1 MTVLVE
7 KAAAKVNLTLH
18 VRGRRADG
26 WHDLESLVAF
36 SGGGDQLSLEP
47 GATTTLT
54 TSGLTAREAGPD
66 DDNLVLRAA
75 RELGQRVPGLR
86 GGAFQLLKRLPVAAG
101 LGGGSSDAAAALRL
115 LARANGLS
123 LDDMRLIEAAAATGS
138 DVPVCL
144 LQTARVM
151 SGRGEDLGPPLA
163 LPRLFCVLVNPG
175 VAVET
180 RAVFAEM
187 RLQPGESASFG
198 KHPDLAGVAA
208 GTPVDA
214 FVAALKKGRND
225 MEDAACLLAPVIS
238 HVLAVIAA
246 AKGCKLVR
254 MSGSGATCFGL
265 FESCHAAARAA
276 SVIRRHHPGW
286 WVKSTVLR

>member
-1 MTVLVE
+1 MLVE

-18 VRGRRADG
+18 VRGRRPDG
-26 WHDLESLVAF
+26 WHDLESVVAF
-36 SGGGDQLSLEP
+36 SAGGDQLSLEP

-54 TSGLTAREAGPD
+54 VSGPTARAAGPD
-66 DDNLVLRAA
+66 EDNLVLRAT
-75 RELGQRVPGLR
+75 RELGERVPGLR

-115 LARANGLS
+115 LARANGMS
-123 LDDMRLIEAAAATGS
+123 LDDARLIEAASATGS

-144 LQTARVM
+144 RQTARVM
-151 SGRGEDLGPPLA
+151 RGRGDDLGPPLD
-163 LPRLFCVLVNPG
+163 LPRLFCVLVNPC

-187 RLQPGESASFG
+187 RLQPGERTSFG
-198 KHPDLAGVAA
+198 TSPDFASLAALPA
-208 GTPVDA
+208 LDA
-214 FVAALKKGRND
+214 FLGVLKKARND
-225 MEDAACLLAPVIS
+225 MEDAACVLTPVVS

-246 AKGCKLVR
+246 ARGCRLVR

-265 FESCHAAARAA
+265 FETCHAAARAA
-276 SVIRRHHPGW
+276 AVIRHQHPGW
-286 WVKSTVLR
+286 WVKSTLLR

>member
-54 TSGLTAREAGPD
+54 TSGPTAREAGPD

-115 LARANGLS
+115 LARANNLS
-123 LDDMRLIEAAAATGS
+123 LDDARLIEAAAATGS

-144 LQTARVM
+144 RQTARVM
-151 SGRGEDLGPPLA
+151 RGRGEDLGPPLA

-187 RLQPGESASFG
+187 RLQPGESRSFG
-198 KHPDLAGVAA
+198 KHPDLAPGMPLD
-208 GTPVDA
+208 GL
-214 FVAALKKGRND
+214 VAALKKARND
-225 MEDAACLLAPVIS
+225 MEDAACVLAPSIS

-246 AKGCKLVR
+246 AKGCRLVR

-265 FESCHAAARAA
+265 FETCHAAARAA

-286 WVKSTVLR
+286 WVKSTLLR

>member
-1 MTVLVE
+1 MTLLVE

-26 WHDLESLVAF
+26 WHELESLVAF

-47 GATTTLT
+47 GAITTLT
-54 TSGLTAREAGPD
+54 VNGPTAGAAGSD

-75 RELGQRVPGLR
+75 RELSQCVPGLQ
-86 GGAFQLLKRLPVAAG
+86 GGTFHLFKRLPVAAG
-101 LGGGSSDAAAALRL
+101 IGGGSSDAAAALRL
-115 LARANGLS
+115 LARANALP
-123 LDDMRLIEAAAATGS
+123 LDDTRVIEAAAATGS

-144 LQTARVM
+144 RQTARVM
-151 SGRGEDLGPPLA
+151 RGRGEELGPPLD

-187 RLQPGESASFG
+187 RLQPGESTSFG
-198 KHPDLAGVAA
+198 KHPDFTAGASVE
-208 GTPVDA
+208 A
-214 FVAALKKGRND
+214 FVAALKKARND
-225 MEDAACLLAPVIS
+225 MEDAACVLAPVVS

-246 AKGCKLVR
+246 ARGCKLVR

-276 SVIRRHHPGW
+276 AVIRSQHPGW
-286 WVKSTVLR
+286 WVKSTLLR

>member
-1 MTVLVE
+1 MLVE

-54 TSGLTAREAGPD
+54 VSGPTAGEAGPD
-66 DDNLVLRAA
+66 DANLVLRAA
-75 RELGQRVPGLR
+75 RELGRRLPGLR

-115 LARANGLS
+115 LARVNGLS
-123 LDDMRLIEAAAATGS
+123 LDDARLIEAAAATGS

-144 LQTARVM
+144 RQTARM
-151 SGRGEDLGPPLA
+151 MRGRGDDLGPPLD

-187 RLQPGESASFG
+187 RLQPGQSTGFGQHPGLTADAS
-198 KHPDLAGVAA
+198 
-208 GTPVDA
+208 VDG
-214 FVAALKKGRND
+214 FVAGLKKARND
-225 MEDAACLLAPVIS
+225 MEDAACVLAPVIGD
-238 HVLAVIAA
+238 VLSVIAA
-246 AKGCKLVR
+246 AKGCRLVR

-265 FESCHAAARAA
+265 FETCHPAARAA
-276 SVIRRHHPGW
+276 AVIRRHHPGW
-286 WVKSTVLR
+286 WVKSTLLR

>member
-54 TSGLTAREAGPD
+54 TSGPTAREAGPD

-115 LARANGLS
+115 LARANNLS
-123 LDDMRLIEAAAATGS
+123 LDDARLIETAAAPGS

-144 LQTARVM
+144 RQTARVM
-151 SGRGEDLGPPLA
+151 RGRGEDLGPPLA

-187 RLQPGESASFG
+187 HLQPGESRSFG
-198 KHPDLAGVAA
+198 KHPDLAPGMPLD
-208 GTPVDA
+208 GL
-214 FVAALKKGRND
+214 VAALKKARND
-225 MEDAACLLAPVIS
+225 MEDAACVLAPSIS

-246 AKGCKLVR
+246 AKGCRLVR

-265 FESCHAAARAA
+265 FETCHAAARAA

-286 WVKSTVLR
+286 WVKSTLLR